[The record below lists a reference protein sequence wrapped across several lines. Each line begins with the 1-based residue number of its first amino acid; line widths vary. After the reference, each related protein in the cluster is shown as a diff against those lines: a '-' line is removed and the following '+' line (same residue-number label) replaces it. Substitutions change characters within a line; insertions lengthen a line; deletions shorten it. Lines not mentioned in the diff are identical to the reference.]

1 MGQPAARS
9 RFLASL
15 GITNRGRNDKW
26 HGMTLTDFGANHIES
41 LRRSRVLDTAHASD
55 RIERIAVEFSQL
67 PVSVCD
73 VDRNDLPDHE
83 AAASGGRREIENLI
97 ELALEADRRF
107 RDSRRLHDLRRRVI
121 DVGKL
126 ELVDGSIVF
135 TAGRIHRFGEFERD
149 HVDHKFFGL
158 ADIAQRVF
166 GFSVG
171 RGGSLRRT
179 QSWGKRQQRRLD
191 ANAIEKR
198 EWSKVWLAGGAESGN
213 PGDRP
218 GSHSVE
224 NESV

>member
-1 MGQPAARS
+1 M
-9 RFLASL
+9 
-15 GITNRGRNDKW
+15 TNRGRNDNR

-121 DVGKL
+121 DVGML
-126 ELVDGSIVF
+126 EIGDGSVVF
-135 TAGRIHRFGEFERD
+135 TAGRIHRCGARSPGANASSGGSTQTQLKNENGARFGWPEP
-149 HVDHKFFGL
+149 L
-158 ADIAQRVF
+158 RVETQAI
-166 GFSVG
+166 G
-171 RGGSLRRT
+171 RGATALRM
-179 QSWGKRQQRRLD
+179 SPYKS
-191 ANAIEKR
+191 E
-198 EWSKVWLAGGAESGN
+198 
-213 PGDRP
+213 
-218 GSHSVE
+218 
-224 NESV
+224 